1 MKRVRRMLGI
11 WDTGKVALGML
22 ALLALWGV
30 GELEQTEK
38 AVTAV
43 LWGGFLGLLSLS
55 FLGAA
60 RRQRQYAAC
69 APGRVVLR
77 SWRGREQE
85 ITAGAVG
92 EILFTGTCLRLL
104 DLRGRRLGQIAWG
117 QPPAADCW
125 GRCAAGSAAS
135 CKEPCLGP
143 GGGLRF
149 PKLRRSNLDR
159 GLCGGSAGR
168 LAGGRVLPADHGAA
182 FRKEHGGLAGLAG
195 AAVRLVGVAAFK
207 GISPPHPGGW
217 RRHLGDPG
225 PGRCPGTCVGN
236 ICADLDGA
244 GKAWPP
250 GSGSCRLWKGPFCA
264 VPCPA
269 GSRPFDGGLGQHGKT
284 R

>member
-125 GRCAAGSAAS
+125 GQMRCWLCCILQGALPGTGRRFAFPKAPAF
-135 CKEPCLGP
+135 KFGP
-143 GGGLRF
+143 G
-149 PKLRRSNLDR
+149 PLRRQ
-159 GLCGGSAGR
+159 C
-168 LAGGRVLPADHGAA
+168 
-182 FRKEHGGLAGLAG
+182 
-195 AAVRLVGVAAFK
+195 
-207 GISPPHPGGW
+207 
-217 RRHLGDPG
+217 
-225 PGRCPGTCVGN
+225 
-236 ICADLDGA
+236 
-244 GKAWPP
+244 WPP
-250 GSGSCRLWKGPFCA
+250 GWRSGSSCGPRGSFPKRAWRLGWACWGC
-264 VPCPA
+264 CPP
-269 GSRPFDGGLGQHGKT
+269 GRRGGF
-284 R
+284 